1 MAPEPKNSST
11 PMIHTNVFN
20 RSFGIFLERISS
32 INALVYLENKTR
44 YSGRSMGFVSALV
57 LPMLTIV
64 MMYSIGAFIRHR
76 QPGNMSLE
84 IFILTGMLVWLT
96 YNYSANAFTDLMRR
110 LPSPLEY
117 HHVVVS
123 FDVAISKVIV
133 SLSPLLIV
141 AVILAFVCR
150 LMDVEMDLNNIPLL
164 LLSLVGSILL
174 GCGVGSVFGV
184 LALYAEIFLVVK
196 SVVNRAL
203 FLMSGIFFSID
214 ELPEG
219 VYAFIKFIPLVHL
232 IESMRLSFL
241 ETYPARTMQLQLAFE
256 IIAVLL
262 IVAIMGNT
270 IRRRYK
276 EV

>member
-1 MAPEPKNSST
+1 
-11 PMIHTNVFN
+11 MIHTNVFN